1 MNLFTGFLAL
11 AGLVA
16 LLVLG
21 LILLRRRESRLAL
34 VSRVRELE
42 SLVEIGRALSVAELE
57 VDALCELILDQ
68 ASRIVDTSTFQI
80 GLFEGEAYH
89 IKLWQVENKRQPP
102 EIFDLSE
109 GVGIVV
115 WVRRTGQ
122 SLLVH
127 DFEREADT
135 LPARPRYISLSA
147 PRSAVFVPLLCA
159 ARADSGP
166 FGLPE
171 RAEKAPISARHSMA
185 SSDVIGVV
193 AIQSYVPDAFSEAHT
208 RLLSIIANQAALA
221 ISNARLY
228 EAEREQAWMSTAL
241 LQVAEATTRASSL
254 DEILTTVVRLTP
266 MLSGVDRCG
275 ILLWDAE
282 RSAFYGAHA
291 YGLPR
296 PQKNVFENWQ
306 VQPGDWWALGEMQD
320 THAPTLV
327 DESEPQLEA
336 AFGAVVTLM
345 VPLVTRRQP
354 SLSGVAQDGCLAG
367 IMLVGARTDDTFNVR
382 AGDNAIHRA
391 QMIAGIANQAT
402 LAIETSQLAAAQR
415 EEAWVN
421 TALLQVAEA
430 VGSQVELSQV
440 LTTIVRLTPLLVG
453 VETCLIFLWDGQA
466 SVYTPGAAYGLSRG
480 ELATFHALRIPGEE
494 WPLDLAD
501 TASSL
506 PPSLIDVLPLRSP
519 LTMPLRSK
527 GSVVGVMLVTGTPP
541 SLAQAGRPAN
551 ILLGIAHQAAIAIEN
566 VNLIRQLAAREGL
579 EREIRLARTI
589 QTSFLPSSCPEV
601 PGWDVAA
608 FWQAA
613 RQVGGDFYDF
623 IPRPRDHYALVI
635 ADVADKGVPAALF
648 MALCRTLVRAATL
661 GRDRL
666 PGEALA
672 RANAMILSD
681 ARHSDLFVT
690 MVMANLS
697 PVGRVTLANA
707 GHNPPMVVRCNNNSA
722 GAPAEEEGGHE
733 HVEYLTKHGVA
744 MGVIENI
751 RLENHTIRLHAGDV
765 LLLYTDGLPDA
776 LNSQGEEF
784 GMDRLEACVM
794 ASIDQPVS
802 AIVQAIHQALTAFVG
817 GEPPFDDQ
825 TMVVAKRL
833 V

>member
-1 MNLFTGFLAL
+1 MKLFDAFLAL

-16 LLVLG
+16 LLVLS

-42 SLVEIGRALSVAELE
+42 LLVEIGRALSMAELE

-68 ASRIVDTSTFQI
+68 ASRIVDTATFQI
-80 GLFEGEAYH
+80 GLFEGDAYH
-89 IKLWQVENKRQPP
+89 IKLWRVEGNRQPP

-109 GVGIVV
+109 GVGIVA

-122 SLLVH
+122 SLLVG

-135 LPARPRYISLSA
+135 LPARPRYLSLSA
-147 PRSAVFVPLLCA
+147 PRSAVFVPLLA
-159 ARADSGP
+159 G
-166 FGLPE
+166 
-171 RAEKAPISARHSMA
+171 
-185 SSDVIGVV
+185 SDVIGVV

-254 DEILTTVVRLTP
+254 DEILATIVRLTP

-275 ILLWDAE
+275 ILLWDTA
-282 RSAFYGAHA
+282 RGAFYGSHA

-296 PQKNVFENWQ
+296 PQKAVFENWQ
-306 VQPGDWWALGEMQD
+306 VRPGEWWALDEMQE
-320 THAPTLV
+320 TYAPILV
-327 DESEPQLEA
+327 DESEVQLVA
-336 AFGAVVTLM
+336 AFGAVATLM

-354 SLSGVAQDGCLAG
+354 TFPDVTHNGRLAG
-367 IMLVGARTDDTFNVR
+367 LMLVGAQTDETFNVG
-382 AGDNAIHRA
+382 AGDHAIHRA

-402 LAIETSQLAAAQR
+402 LAIEASQLAAAQR

-430 VGSQVELSQV
+430 IGSQIELAEV
-440 LTTIVRLTPLLVG
+440 LTTIVRLTPLLVS
-453 VETCLIFLWDGQA
+453 VEACLVFLWDGKTGT
-466 SVYTPGAAYGLSRG
+466 YTPGAAYGLPHD
-480 ELATFHALRIPGEE
+480 ELASFHALRILGEE

-501 TASSL
+501 TAPSL
-506 PPSLIDVLPLRSP
+506 PPSLTNVLSLPSP
-519 LTMPLRSK
+519 LAMPLRSK
-527 GSVVGVMLVTGTPP
+527 GSVVGVMLVTGAPP
-541 SLAQAGRPAN
+541 SLAQTGRPAN

-566 VNLIRQLAAREGL
+566 VNLVRQLAEREGL

-589 QTSFLPSSCPEV
+589 QASFLPPSCPEV

-613 RQVGGDFYDF
+613 HQVGGDFYDF

-707 GHNPPMVVRCNNNSA
+707 GHNPPMIVRCNNNSA
-722 GAPAEEEGGHE
+722 GTLEEEDGHE

-751 RLENHTIRLHAGDV
+751 RLENHIIRLHAGDV

-784 GMDRLEACVM
+784 GMKRLEACVKANM
-794 ASIDQPVS
+794 DQPVEF
-802 AIVQAIHQALTAFVG
+802 IIQAIHDALTTFVG